1 MSATPTV
8 QSSIT
13 AIRQA
18 LALDPEKQKSS
29 DFRLSHAIG
38 TLYRLS
44 DDIAGDRNLLEDVVQ
59 VATEVQAFRG
69 KGCQSAARQ
78 ITQLLYNVASSV
90 MDRLPQ
96 SETTPEFF
104 PTANDMPPSGM
115 VELEKLR
122 LLAARAF
129 ACVQGPP
136 ARSQQASFLRVES
149 WKQLGLIAE
158 IDRQPAHLDH
168 ALKVAADKRA
178 AVREREAA
186 VSFLPDYWGGNDP
199 DKATRSLLAQ
209 LKVTPP
215 DRDCLVTVLRARID
229 LGLDNEFGA
238 LCAVDEWDDADDEE

>member
-18 LALDPEKQKSS
+18 LALDPEKPKSS

-44 DDIAGDRNLLEDVVQ
+44 DDLAGDRNLLEEVVQ
-59 VATEVQAFRG
+59 VATEVEAFRG
-69 KGCQSAARQ
+69 KGGQSAARQ
-78 ITQLLYNVASSV
+78 ITQLFYSVTISV

-115 VELEKLR
+115 VELEKLKI
-122 LLAARAF
+122 LAARAF
-129 ACVQGPP
+129 ARVQGPP
-136 ARSQQASFLRVES
+136 VRSQHVSFLRVES
-149 WKQLGLIAE
+149 WKQLGKIAE
-158 IDRQPAHLDH
+158 IDRQPVHLDH

-199 DKATRSLLAQ
+199 DKATRSLLDQ
-209 LKVTPP
+209 LKVAPP
-215 DRDCLVTVLRARID
+215 DRDCLVTVLQARID

-238 LCAVDEWDDADDEE
+238 LCAVDDWDDADEEE